1 MFCAKL
7 ALNETRQSSNRKK
20 LTNAVRTLIYEI
32 FLEIY
37 YKKNK
42 KIIYIYIFI
51 YHKNGNKVFLK

>member
-42 KIIYIYIFI
+42 KIIFIYIY
-51 YHKNGNKVFLK
+51 LS

>member
-20 LTNAVRTLIYEI
+20 LTHTVRTLIYEI

-37 YKKNK
+37 YKKNNF
-42 KIIYIYIFI
+42 YLFI
-51 YHKNGNKVFLK
+51 YHKNGNQVFLK